1 MWLLLHCFAGATPPS
16 TWALRNVS
24 LLDPSAGRYTQV
36 RLAPDGNATMI
47 WNAVGAT
54 AGLRLSR
61 CLDDSCLAWSPPA
74 TISGVDTNPR
84 FMRME
89 LLAAQPIVV
98 FAAADGRELHAV
110 RCADAACAALGA
122 RAALARTEKVRYND
136 VRLLHNE
143 LLVAVSL
150 SNITHPGVELYLLR
164 VNADDLSVRDR
175 SLVARSDVPFGINES
190 TSFPTGGLEA
200 PCLLVGDD
208 GAADVAYWDVV
219 GRRLALVWDAGS
231 PNATT
236 ATVAAASSPR
246 SNPGAWVRGVRVG
259 GTLMLAY
266 FDLPAAELRLVRC
279 ERATRRCDAPRLLDG
294 AVAQGD
300 YTDYGAGAFPEMRV
314 GPDGNPVLV
323 YFSTAAV
330 TGAGELRAAFCADAR
345 CESVG
350 VRTLATGRA
359 GFGRDASVAFA
370 SAGGELAMMVTLLDR
385 GLGNAS
391 DATARLAVLTP

>member
-1 MWLLLHCFAGATPPS
+1 
-16 TWALRNVS
+16 
-24 LLDPSAGRYTQV
+24 
-36 RLAPDGNATMI
+36 
-47 WNAVGAT
+47 
-54 AGLRLSR
+54 
-61 CLDDSCLAWSPPA
+61 
-74 TISGVDTNPR
+74 
-84 FMRME
+84 ME

-150 SNITHPGVELYLLR
+150 SNISHPGVELYLLR

-219 GRRLALVWDAGS
+219 QARLALVWDAVS

-236 ATVAAASSPR
+236 VTVAAASSPR

-266 FDLPAAELRLVRC
+266 LVTRRRLRLVRC
-279 ERATRRCDAPRLLDG
+279 ERATRTCDAPRLLDG
-294 AVAQGD
+294 AVARGD

-314 GPDGNPVLV
+314 GPGGNPVLV

-330 TGAGELRAAFCADAR
+330 TGAGELRAAFCADAHY
-345 CESVG
+345 ESVV

-359 GFGRDASVAFA
+359 TGFGRDASVAFA

-385 GLGNAS
+385 GLETPAMRRRAS
-391 DATARLAVLTP
+391 LFLRRESRAVSVASKAERVGFTILNR

>member
-61 CLDDSCLAWSPPA
+61 CLDDSCRASSPPA

-89 LLAAQPIVV
+89 LAAQPIVV

-122 RAALARTEKVRYND
+122 TAVLARTEKVRYND

-150 SNITHPGVELYLLR
+150 SNISHPGVELYLLR

-175 SLVARSDVPFGINES
+175 SLVARLSLIHI
-190 TSFPTGGLEA
+190 
-200 PCLLVGDD
+200 
-208 GAADVAYWDVV
+208 
-219 GRRLALVWDAGS
+219 
-231 PNATT
+231 
-236 ATVAAASSPR
+236 
-246 SNPGAWVRGVRVG
+246 
-259 GTLMLAY
+259 
-266 FDLPAAELRLVRC
+266 
-279 ERATRRCDAPRLLDG
+279 
-294 AVAQGD
+294 
-300 YTDYGAGAFPEMRV
+300 
-314 GPDGNPVLV
+314 
-323 YFSTAAV
+323 
-330 TGAGELRAAFCADAR
+330 
-345 CESVG
+345 
-350 VRTLATGRA
+350 
-359 GFGRDASVAFA
+359 
-370 SAGGELAMMVTLLDR
+370 
-385 GLGNAS
+385 
-391 DATARLAVLTP
+391 